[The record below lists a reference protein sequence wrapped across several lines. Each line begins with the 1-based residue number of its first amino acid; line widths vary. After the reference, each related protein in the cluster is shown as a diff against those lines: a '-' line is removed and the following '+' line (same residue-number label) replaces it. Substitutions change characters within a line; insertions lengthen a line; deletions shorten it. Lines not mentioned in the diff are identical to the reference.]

1 MWLLKDVVAIPV
13 ILSGSEVRC
22 VFSYTSVRIV
32 VSLAEEDQCF
42 FSSDAGPWCY
52 VRPSC
57 YKELKCRRISP
68 PFPSPSESA
77 FIKEIN
83 EVKRITEYQLKKLV
97 MNLSSNVLIFIDLLF
112 QTEET
117 DQRLSVRQSERDYW
131 LDYKNVGSRMDAN
144 KIKNLK
150 RDIREVKD
158 DFERSSGQFTPS
170 VMKTF

>member
-1 MWLLKDVVAIPV
+1 
-13 ILSGSEVRC
+13 
-22 VFSYTSVRIV
+22 
-32 VSLAEEDQCF
+32 
-42 FSSDAGPWCY
+42 
-52 VRPSC
+52 
-57 YKELKCRRISP
+57 
-68 PFPSPSESA
+68 
-77 FIKEIN
+77 
-83 EVKRITEYQLKKLV
+83 

-150 RDIREVKD
+150 RDIKEVKD

-170 VMKTF
+170 KTF